1 MTIGNTLQMC
11 GIVGYLGNREARQI
25 LVDCLSRLD
34 ARGYDSAGIG
44 MVAGGKLK
52 TLRSMGNSSGLK
64 AALKRTPLPGK
75 IGIAHS
81 YWAPEGDS
89 ATVYPHTDC
98 TSSLAVVHA
107 GQIDN
112 HAELR
117 AELISEGHQLGSNT
131 DSEVIAHLL
140 ERNGGSLE
148 TALRATLPL
157 LRGKFSLVVLSQHE
171 PDKIIA
177 ARQGGAPLLIGHRHD
192 AYFVASE
199 LPAISHYTRAI
210 QTLEDGELAIIAYGG
225 VRISKLDGT
234 PVLRPLAQAP
244 AEDATLQ

>member
-1 MTIGNTLQMC
+1 MC

-34 ARGYDSAGIG
+34 KQGYDSAGIG

-52 TLRSMGNSSGLK
+52 TLRSLGNAAGLK

-81 YWAPEGDS
+81 YWAPEGDPAS
-89 ATVYPHTDC
+89 VYPHTDC

-107 GQIDN
+107 GHIDN
-112 HAELR
+112 HQELR
-117 AELISEGHQLGSNT
+117 AELSGEGHLLGSDT

-140 ERNGGSLE
+140 ERHAGDLE
-148 TALRATLPL
+148 SALRATLPL
-157 LRGKFSLVVLSQHE
+157 VRGSFSLVVLSQHE

-177 ARQGGAPLLIGHRHD
+177 VRKGGAPLVIGHRHD

-225 VRISKLDGT
+225 VRISKFDGT
-234 PVLRPLAQAP
+234 PVLRPLAEAP
-244 AEDATLQ
+244 VEGIPVQ

>member
-1 MTIGNTLQMC
+1 MC

-34 ARGYDSAGIG
+34 SKGYDSSGIG
-44 MVAGGKLK
+44 MVAGGQLK
-52 TLRSMGNSSGLK
+52 TLRSLGNSAGLK

-89 ATVYPHTDC
+89 ATAYPHTDC
-98 TSSLAVVHA
+98 TSSFAVVHS
-107 GQIDN
+107 GQLDN
-112 HAELR
+112 HDDLR
-117 AELISEGHQLGSNT
+117 AELKEEGHRFSSDT
-131 DSEVIAHLL
+131 DSEIIAHLL
-140 ERNGGSLE
+140 ERHDGDLE
-148 TALRATLPL
+148 SALRATLPL
-157 LRGKFSLVVLSQHE
+157 VRGTFSLVVLSQHE

-177 ARQGGAPLLIGHRHD
+177 VRKGGTPLIIGHRHD

-225 VRISKLDGT
+225 VRISKFDGT
-234 PVLRPLAQAP
+234 PVLRPLADAP
-244 AEDATLQ
+244 AEGATVD